1 MANVKPA
8 ASDAR
13 AVRIASHSHIRG
25 LGLDDEGY
33 AKEDRNGFVGQ
44 RAAREVSYSSVA
56 IIIVEPI

>member
-44 RAAREVSYSSVA
+44 RAAREVSFLTLQL
-56 IIIVEPI
+56 